1 MLVKDKNNLTLE
13 ILERTNFI
21 ETEAET
27 GIIKLHARPCI
38 PNILK
43 LKICNNAPIEDQEY
57 DTILESDGR
66 SRQQKLGVVITSI
79 TLSSDER
86 FKFSD
91 EHGITKP
98 HNERNA
104 KVKGKNPLDQRE
116 FPCFR
121 VLSSTRAN
129 SSRSRVILKK
139 IRIEFYFRRSTIIQ
153 WEKLSVRAQMGKS
166 RPWNISNAVFH
177 PLQD

>member
-27 GIIKLHARPCI
+27 GIIKMQARPCI

-57 DTILESDGR
+57 DTILESDGS
-66 SRQQKLGVVITSI
+66 SRQQKLGVIITSI
-79 TLSSDER
+79 TTLTEDEG

-91 EHGITKP
+91 EHGLTKP
-98 HNERNA
+98 LDKRDP
-104 KVKGKNPLDQRE
+104 KLKG
-116 FPCFR
+116 
-121 VLSSTRAN
+121 N
-129 SSRSRVILKK
+129 SRFNTENILCAP
-139 IRIEFYFRRSTIIQ
+139 IC
-153 WEKLSVRAQMGKS
+153 
-166 RPWNISNAVFH
+166 
-177 PLQD
+177 